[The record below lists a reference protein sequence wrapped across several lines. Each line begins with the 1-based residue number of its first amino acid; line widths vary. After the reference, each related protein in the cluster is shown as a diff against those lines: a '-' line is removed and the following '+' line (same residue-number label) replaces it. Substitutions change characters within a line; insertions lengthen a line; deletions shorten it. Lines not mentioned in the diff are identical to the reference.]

1 MVFTSAVG
9 RFQFDEETPIS
20 QCKIVRDAVV
30 GAVLAPQEGTRR
42 IHTEQEAYDF
52 VRDAFG
58 HVLSD
63 VKFSLVMS

>member
-1 MVFTSAVG
+1 MVFTSSVG
-9 RFQFDEETPIS
+9 RFEFNEETPIS
-20 QCKIVRDAVV
+20 QCKIIRDAVI

-42 IHTEQEAYDF
+42 VKTEQEAYDF

-58 HVLSD
+58 NVLSD